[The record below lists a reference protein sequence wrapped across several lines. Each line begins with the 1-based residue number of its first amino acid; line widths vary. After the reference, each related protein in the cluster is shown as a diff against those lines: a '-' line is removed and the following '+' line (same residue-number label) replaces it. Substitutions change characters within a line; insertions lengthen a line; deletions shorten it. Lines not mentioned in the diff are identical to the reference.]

1 MDTWLSIR
9 LLASAPAKLNTLVAP
24 LTEQQ
29 LRWRPAGGEW
39 SMKEV
44 LCHLRDHARIYHE
57 RMRWVAGEDNPTL
70 PNWDEQA
77 AVRVGGYQDTV
88 TEAILPAYTK
98 ARLALVDLL
107 SALELEALLRSGTHS
122 VDGPLTLEG
131 LITSTMNHD
140 RDHLA
145 QLRRLRDGAIAEG
158 V

>member
-29 LRWRPAGGEW
+29 LRWRPSAGEW

-44 LCHLRDHARIYHE
+44 LCHLRDHCRIYHE
-57 RMRWVAGEDNPTL
+57 RVRRVVGEDNPTL

-77 AVRVGGYQDTV
+77 AVREGRYQDDLT
-88 TEAILPAYTK
+88 TAILPAYTE
-98 ARLALVDLL
+98 ARLAMVDLL
-107 SALELEALLRSGTHS
+107 GSLPPEALLRPGTHA

-131 LITSTMNHD
+131 LLASAINHD

-145 QLRRLRDGAIAEG
+145 QLRSLRDGAIGAG